1 MDDNEFATILKSE
14 IEQANNYYDTE
25 LSSDRV
31 ETLQFYLG
39 EPFGN
44 EQENRSKVVLSEV
57 RDTIEYLM
65 PSLMRIFASSDK
77 FCRFVGRNAE
87 DVKGAEQATELVNFV
102 LNSQNNGFT
111 ILHNFFKD
119 ALLFK
124 IGALK
129 TYWDETETTVEETYE
144 RLSQLEL
151 TTLLDDPAI
160 ELKSQEIVEEGVTD
174 PMGNEI
180 PTEQYFNVEV
190 KRRTKNG
197 KVKIE
202 NIPPEELIFSR
213 RAKSMDDC
221 TFIGHRT
228 QVKAGDLI
236 ERGYDADLVMSLTGD
251 KELDDE
257 SERQSRF
264 QDIESSPYDNAV
276 DPTNREVL
284 VTEAYIRADYDGDNV
299 AELRRV
305 IVLGDNYEIVE
316 NEPFDKIP
324 FAIVSPILMPH
335 RMVGLSVAE
344 MVMDLQLIKSQI
356 YRQMLDNL
364 YLTNNSRVAVV
375 EGQTNLDDLL
385 SSRPGGIV
393 RMRAPGMVQPLA
405 VPQLGAQAF
414 NMLEYA
420 DQIRDQRTGFSKA
433 SLGLDPKQ
441 LQSTSTNAVNA
452 TIQGAQ
458 LKIEM
463 IARVFAE
470 TGVRDMMFNIL
481 HLIQKHQ
488 DKAVTIRLLNEYVD
502 IDPRAFA
509 NEYDLEVN
517 VGLGNGEEDQKAA
530 MLVQIANKQEQMLR
544 ELGINNPVVK
554 PSQYVNTLKKIAEM
568 AGFKDTD
575 QFFSSGE
582 ALDQAAQQ
590 AQEQQ
595 QPEQN
600 LELLKLQEEL
610 KLKREE
616 MEAKIA
622 LEREEML
629 AKIELRKFEFEAE
642 LNLRQQKLA
651 LGGDISTNL
660 PTAQ

>member
-1 MDDNEFATILKSE
+1 MDDNQFATILKAE

-25 LSSDRV
+25 LSADRV
-31 ETLQFYLG
+31 EVLQYYLG

-65 PSLMRIFASSDK
+65 PSLMRIFGSSDK
-77 FCRFVGRNAE
+77 FCRFVGPNAE
-87 DVKGAEQATELVNFV
+87 DVQGAEQATELVNFV

-111 ILHNFFKD
+111 VLHNFFKD

-124 IGALK
+124 IGAVK
-129 TYWDETETTVEETYE
+129 TYWEETETTVEETYE

-160 ELKSQEIVEEGVTD
+160 DLKSQEIVEEGVTD

-228 QVKAGDLI
+228 QVRAGDLI
-236 ERGYDADLVMSLTGD
+236 ERGYDADLVMSLAGD

-257 SERQSRF
+257 SERQTRF
-264 QDIESSPYDNAV
+264 QDNESSPYDNGL

-284 VTEAYIRADYDGDNV
+284 VTEAYIKCDYDGDNIP
-299 AELRRV
+299 ELRRV
-305 IVLGDNYEIVE
+305 IVLGDGYEIVE

-324 FAIVSPILMPH
+324 FAIASPILMPH
-335 RMVGLSVAE
+335 RMAGLSVAE

-470 TGVRDMMFNIL
+470 TGVRTLMFNIL

-502 IDPRAFA
+502 IDPRALA
-509 NEYDLEVN
+509 NE
-517 VGLGNGEEDQKAA
+517 
-530 MLVQIANKQEQMLR
+530 
-544 ELGINNPVVK
+544 
-554 PSQYVNTLKKIAEM
+554 
-568 AGFKDTD
+568 KD
-575 QFFSSGE
+575 
-582 ALDQAAQQ
+582 
-590 AQEQQ
+590 
-595 QPEQN
+595 
-600 LELLKLQEEL
+600 
-610 KLKREE
+610 
-616 MEAKIA
+616 
-622 LEREEML
+622 
-629 AKIELRKFEFEAE
+629 
-642 LNLRQQKLA
+642 
-651 LGGDISTNL
+651 
-660 PTAQ
+660 

>member
-160 ELKSQEIVEEGVTD
+160 ELKSQEVVEEGVTD
-174 PMGNEI
+174 QMGNQI

-405 VPQLGAQAF
+405 VPQLGSQAF

-470 TGVRDMMFNIL
+470 TGVRTLMMNIL

-509 NEYDLEVN
+509 NEYDLEVS

-582 ALDQAAQQ
+582 ALDQAAEQ
-590 AQEQQ
+590 AQQ

-600 LELLKLQEEL
+600 IELLKLQEEL

-642 LNLRQQKLA
+642 LTLRQQKLA

>member
-1 MDDNEFATILKSE
+1 
-14 IEQANNYYDTE
+14 
-25 LSSDRV
+25 
-31 ETLQFYLG
+31 
-39 EPFGN
+39 
-44 EQENRSKVVLSEV
+44 
-57 RDTIEYLM
+57 
-65 PSLMRIFASSDK
+65 
-77 FCRFVGRNAE
+77 
-87 DVKGAEQATELVNFV
+87 
-102 LNSQNNGFT
+102 
-111 ILHNFFKD
+111 
-119 ALLFK
+119 
-124 IGALK
+124 
-129 TYWDETETTVEETYE
+129 
-144 RLSQLEL
+144 
-151 TTLLDDPAI
+151 
-160 ELKSQEIVEEGVTD
+160 
-174 PMGNEI
+174 
-180 PTEQYFNVEV
+180 
-190 KRRTKNG
+190 
-197 KVKIE
+197 
-202 NIPPEELIFSR
+202 
-213 RAKSMDDC
+213 
-221 TFIGHRT
+221 
-228 QVKAGDLI
+228 
-236 ERGYDADLVMSLTGD
+236 
-251 KELDDE
+251 
-257 SERQSRF
+257 
-264 QDIESSPYDNAV
+264 
-276 DPTNREVL
+276 L

-405 VPQLGAQAF
+405 VPQLGSQAF

-509 NEYDLEVN
+509 NEYDLEVS

-582 ALDQAAQQ
+582 ALDQAAEQ
-590 AQEQQ
+590 AQQ

-600 LELLKLQEEL
+600 IELLKLQEEL